1 MHTSS
6 KLSAAMTIVLAVLAG
21 CGDRQAA
28 SENTVNGLRQ
38 TAFPGQMTAGGG
50 SSGAV
55 MARTARPESNATYA
69 GGTPGIAGGSGGNTG
84 GAATAGTVT
93 EAGQGPSSGTSRIDA
108 AAPGVAAPEPANAP
122 PPVGVSPRGGTA
134 PTSGDIPTA
143 GGETPAGPE
152 KR

>member
-6 KLSAAMTIVLAVLAG
+6 KLSAAMVIALAALAG
-21 CGDRQAA
+21 CGDRQADG
-28 SENTVNGLRQ
+28 ENRVNGLGQ
-38 TAFPGQMTAGGG
+38 TAFPGQVTAGGG

-84 GAATAGTVT
+84 GAATGGTVT
-93 EAGQGPSSGTSRIDA
+93 EAGQGPSSGTSRIEA
-108 AAPGVAAPEPANAP
+108 AAPGAPAPDPANAP

-143 GGETPAGPE
+143 GEDIPAGPE